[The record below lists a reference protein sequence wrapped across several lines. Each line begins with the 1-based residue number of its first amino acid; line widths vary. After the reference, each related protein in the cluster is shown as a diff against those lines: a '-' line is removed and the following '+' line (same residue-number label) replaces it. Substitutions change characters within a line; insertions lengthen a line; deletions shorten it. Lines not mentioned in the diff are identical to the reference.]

1 MPVSSFTGKLRIAKG
16 FIDELYIHMGFPKPS
31 AFKTVL
37 DLTFEDG
44 QLKEKKNRSKEMK
57 KKRGAFK
64 KLYNKYC
71 KSGKI
76 GKAVEEAFSLN
87 MDLE

>member
-1 MPVSSFTGKLRIAKG
+1 MSGQIFSPKFG
-16 FIDELYIHMGFPKPS
+16 FAYQLHSDMSFPKPF
-31 AFKTVL
+31 AFKTVIN
-37 DLTFEDG
+37 LTFENG
-44 QLKEKKNRSKEMK
+44 KLKETEDRSKEMK

-76 GKAVEEAFSLN
+76 GQAVEEVFSLN

>member
-1 MPVSSFTGKLRIAKG
+1 MGVGVMAWFGRDFTTEQGMENRFEKTGKEGGK
-16 FIDELYIHMGFPKPS
+16 D
-31 AFKTVL
+31 
-37 DLTFEDG
+37 
-44 QLKEKKNRSKEMK
+44 RSREMK

-76 GKAVEEAFSLN
+76 GQAVEEAFSLN